1 LASGPLWRIAASGG
15 KAVPFS
21 KLDPPRQT
29 GHRFPQFLPDGR
41 HFIFYSLGNAEGSGI
56 YLGSLDGSPPKRLS
70 PADTAAEY
78 LQPDWVVFV
87 RETSLVARHLDPARG
102 ELTGDTVT
110 LADPVGSDALLLK
123 GAVSVSRNG
132 RIAYRAASGGSQRQ
146 LTWFDRTGKSLGVV
160 GEPDGNELEFP
171 ELSPDEHRIA
181 VSRTIQNNPD
191 VWLLDPARSSLM
203 MRLTLGTS
211 DDREPVWSPDGAR
224 IVFASHQKEGIT
236 NLYIKSSTGIGAE
249 ELLFESPNSKAPQ
262 DWSNDGRFLLYYEVT
277 SKTGRDL
284 WVLDMTA
291 KERKP
296 RVLANTP
303 FDEREAQFSPD
314 GRWVAYE
321 TNESGRFEIVVQ
333 PFPDLS
339 GKWQVS
345 TGGGVQPRWR
355 PDGKELYFIAPDG
368 KLMAV
373 PVNGS
378 GVVFGVGT
386 AVALFPTRLPDGGGP
401 SSRPQYAVSRD
412 GRFLINTVVGDAP
425 TPPIE
430 LILNWRGGPDGQG
443 LAR

>member
-1 LASGPLWRIAASGG
+1 
-15 KAVPFS
+15 
-21 KLDPPRQT
+21 LD
-29 GHRFPQFLPDGR
+29 L
-41 HFIFYSLGNAEGSGI
+41 
-56 YLGSLDGSPPKRLS
+56 
-70 PADTAAEY
+70 
-78 LQPDWVVFV
+78 
-87 RETSLVARHLDPARG
+87 ARG
-102 ELTGDTVT
+102 ELAGDTVT
-110 LADPVGSDALLLK
+110 LADPVGSDPILLK
-123 GAVSVSRNG
+123 GALSVSSTG
-132 RIAYRAASGGSQRQ
+132 RIAYRPASGGSQRQ

-160 GEPDGNELEFP
+160 GEPDGNELEDP

-181 VSRTIQNNPD
+181 LSRTIQNNAD
-191 VWLLDPARSSLM
+191 VWLIDAARSGL

-211 DDREPVWSPDGAR
+211 DDRLPVWSPDGTR
-224 IVFASHQKEGIT
+224 IVFTSHQKEGIT
-236 NLYIKSSTGIGAE
+236 NLYTKSSTGIGAE
-249 ELLFESPNSKAPQ
+249 ELLFESPNSKIPQ
-262 DWSNDGRFLLYYEVT
+262 DWSKDGRFLLYYEVT
-277 SKTGRDL
+277 PKTGRDL
-284 WVLDMTA
+284 WVLDMTT
-291 KERKP
+291 KERRP

-339 GKWQVS
+339 GKSQVS

-378 GVVFGVGT
+378 GVAFGVGT
-386 AVALFPTRLPDGGGP
+386 AAALFPARLPDGGTT

-430 LILNWRGGPDGQG
+430 LILNWHGGLDGQG
-443 LAR
+443 RAR